1 MTSHDVLTY
10 LDDIC
15 IQSEYVA
22 QALQRMTYEEFL
34 QDPLYN
40 SGIVR
45 FIEIIGEAAK
55 QIPDYLRE
63 QYPDVPWRKIAGMRD
78 KLAHAYSEV
87 NLPYVKNHNI
97 KVVRRNTGGGAVF
110 HDLGNFIIFFAFCL
124 SYFL

>member
-1 MTSHDVLTY
+1 MTSHDVLTC

-55 QIPDYLRE
+55 GVNEEFRHKHSDI
-63 QYPDVPWRKIAGMRD
+63 PWRQITGMRD
-78 KLAHAYSEV
+78 KLAHGYATIDLQETWNTLIYDIPPLYEM
-87 NLPYVKNHNI
+87 LMGLI
-97 KVVRRNTGGGAVF
+97 K
-110 HDLGNFIIFFAFCL
+110 
-124 SYFL
+124 